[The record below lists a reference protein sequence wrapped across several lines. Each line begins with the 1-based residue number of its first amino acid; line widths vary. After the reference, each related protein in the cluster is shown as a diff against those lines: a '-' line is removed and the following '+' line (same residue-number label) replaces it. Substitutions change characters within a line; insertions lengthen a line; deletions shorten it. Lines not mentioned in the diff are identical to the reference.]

1 MGEVAAKLLSAGR
14 ARVTITY
21 HRGAHDAQRVV
32 EEINGWGGDA
42 ACVPFDVLRPSA
54 DLGHQREAKWSPTH
68 LYYFATPY
76 VFAGR
81 RGSFSAEIF
90 REFCEYYVTGFLRT
104 VRGVQSVAPDL
115 RAVFCPSSLAVEELP
130 PNMAEYVAAKMAGE
144 VAGRSLEKMS
154 PGLTVHLPRL
164 PRLATDQTAT
174 FLPVINLDPAPVLLR
189 QLRDLRDRAGP
200 PRPPG
205 GR

>member
-1 MGEVAAKLLSAGR
+1 RVTKGDARLSRVSIDVRAPGVSGTLTAFVRPTPYAQPSVEDLHRQIHEGEFADQRALIVGGSRGLGEVAAKLLSAGR

-81 RGSFSAEIF
+81 RGSLSAEIF

-115 RAVFCPSSLAVEELP
+115 RAVFCPSFLAVEELP
-130 PNMAEYVAAKMAGE
+130 PNMAEYVA
-144 VAGRSLEKMS
+144 
-154 PGLTVHLPRL
+154 
-164 PRLATDQTAT
+164 
-174 FLPVINLDPAPVLLR
+174 
-189 QLRDLRDRAGP
+189 
-200 PRPPG
+200 
-205 GR
+205 